1 MEAAAV
7 SSSRCRR
14 PVMYTWA
21 PSLASCLAVARP
33 MPELPPVTRATLPS
47 SFPGMVFLSCRCV
60 CTGHTGQP
68 GDTLACPQ
76 TASAW
81 LADDSCQLPGLLHPS
96 RRTQALSVTGAGPP
110 PGHDDRAPLP

>member
-1 MEAAAV
+1 MAVALEPMEAAAV

-47 SFPGMVFLSCRCV
+47 SFPGMVFLPCRCV
-60 CTGHTGQP
+60 YTGHTGQP
-68 GDTLACPQ
+68 GDTLACPGQ
-76 TASAW
+76 QPLGSPTPPASYH
-81 LADDSCQLPGLLHPS
+81 G
-96 RRTQALSVTGAGPP
+96 V
-110 PGHDDRAPLP
+110 